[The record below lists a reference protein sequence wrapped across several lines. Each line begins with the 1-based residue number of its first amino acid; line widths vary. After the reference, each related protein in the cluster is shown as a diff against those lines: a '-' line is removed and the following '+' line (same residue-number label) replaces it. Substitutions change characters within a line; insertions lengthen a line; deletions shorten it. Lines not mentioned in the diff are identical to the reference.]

1 MKRLI
6 LVLALILIS
15 SAALVRGTSQ
25 SQPSPKIAEIVLE
38 AKGGFDPT
46 TFKSYG
52 TVFKLTL
59 HQDGMATYYGKT
71 NVKLI
76 GNYQGTISGDEFE
89 KLAGFLM
96 ARRYLEI
103 PDKFVNPSET
113 TETAKADY
121 FKPKTITTI
130 THEGGRQ
137 KTTWRLTELSP
148 TLREQIPQTLFE
160 IETAI
165 LDTGARIKWREVE

>member
-1 MKRLI
+1 MTRLI
-6 LVLALILIS
+6 PALVLILITS
-15 SAALVRGTSQ
+15 TVLVRGTSQ
-25 SQPSPKIAEIVLE
+25 SQPSPKITEIVLE
-38 AKGGFDPT
+38 AKGGFDPA

-59 HQDGMATYYGKT
+59 HGDGMAFYYGKT

-89 KLAGFLM
+89 KLARFLI

-130 THEGGRQ
+130 TYEGGQ
-137 KTTWRLTELSP
+137 KTTWRLTELNP

-165 LDTGARIKWREVE
+165 VDTGARIKWREVE